1 MIDAVRGDYPLEV
14 EEVDIFDHPEIAL
27 AHRVL
32 TTPALLIDG
41 QLAFTGRV
49 TEAALRQRLGRQS

>member
-1 MIDAVRGDYPLEV
+1 MRGDYPLEV

-49 TEAALRQRLGRQS
+49 PEAALRQRLGRQS